1 MLQEGGKGGNPD
13 ELTKVSDSGARVR
26 PTHLQL
32 EVRRG
37 TQTIIRPLTSPFQL
51 RMTTIYRCLVN
62 KNAIVVEMYP
72 PGGLLCGN
80 GCARTSREGKQR
92 G

>member
-1 MLQEGGKGGNPD
+1 MAGQKL
-13 ELTKVSDSGARVR
+13 
-26 PTHLQL
+26 
-32 EVRRG
+32 
-37 TQTIIRPLTSPFQL
+37 TQTIISFLITTHQL

-80 GCARTSREGKQR
+80 GCARTSREGNQR
-92 G
+92 R